1 MLVWWSAERQLG
13 GKLRPATDPISDAA
27 AHLDDYYHH
36 PFPDDDDHD
45 NDHDHHAAAHHNDF
59 YHHPFQDDED
69 DLGLIFF

>member
-27 AHLDDYYHH
+27 AHLDDYYRH
-36 PFPDDDDHD
+36 PFPDDHDHD
-45 NDHDHHAAAHHNDF
+45 NDHVDDF